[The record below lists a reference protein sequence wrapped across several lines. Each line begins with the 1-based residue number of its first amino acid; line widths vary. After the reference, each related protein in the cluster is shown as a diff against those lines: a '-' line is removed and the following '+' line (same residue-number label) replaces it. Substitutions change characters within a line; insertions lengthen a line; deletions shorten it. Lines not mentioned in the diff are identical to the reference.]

1 MDYNQTV
8 HLPQTDFPMRAGL
21 PKREPEMLQEMYDHD
36 LYHKMVKRNEGKPTF
51 VLHDGPPYANGNI
64 HIGTALNK
72 ILKDMIVKH
81 RNMTGWCAPYVPGW
95 DTHGL
100 PIESAVLKDKKVKR
114 DEMTTAQFRTKC
126 REYAES
132 YIEKMTG
139 QFQRLGVLGE
149 WENPYITLLPE
160 FEAKQI
166 EVFGKMAEKGLIY
179 KGMKPVYW
187 CPFDQTAL
195 AEAEIEYAD
204 DPCTTIF
211 VKFPVADD
219 KGKLGQYADLSR
231 TYFVIWT
238 TTPWTIPGNYAICLN
253 AEFDYMLL
261 QVPGGDVYVLAQ
273 DLAESVCKA
282 AGIDYA
288 ACTVL
293 ATLKGSAFEL
303 MRAKHPLFDRES
315 VILNGEHVTL
325 DAGSGCVHT
334 APGFG
339 AEDFQICQQY
349 DKAGLT
355 HIGVPV
361 PVNAKG
367 VMTDERYNGQ
377 FYAKGNDMVVAD
389 LEAEGFLVA
398 KENITHS
405 YPHCWR
411 CKHPIIYRAT
421 EQWFCSVDAIKDAA
435 VKACDSIQWKPE
447 WGKER
452 MTSMITERN
461 DWCIS
466 RQRVW
471 GVPIPIFY
479 CDDCGADIVTPETIA
494 HVAALFREHG
504 SNVWFDRE
512 AAELLPQGFVCPKCG
527 KAHFTKETDIMDVWF
542 DSGSTW
548 AAVAAERPYLKYPAD
563 LYLEGGDQY
572 RGWFQSSMLTS
583 IAVNG
588 VAPYKQ
594 IATHGWTVD
603 GEGKAMHKSLGNAV
617 SPDEV
622 IKDYGADM
630 LRLWVASADYTQD
643 MRISKDIMKQLSQ
656 AYLKIRNTARYMLG
670 NLCDF
675 EPDRDLVPA
684 ENLMEL
690 DRYALHTFNEL
701 AKTARA
707 AYDRY
712 EFHAVYRAVYNFCVV
727 DMSNFYLD
735 IIKDRLYCE
744 EKDGAK
750 RRSAQTALF
759 LILDT
764 MTKLMAPI
772 LCFTCDEIWLSMPHR
787 SGDDGR
793 NVVFNDMNK
802 PFTDYALD
810 ETAMEKWSA
819 VEKLR
824 DDVNAVL
831 EAARAEKKIGKALEA
846 HVALHAGDD
855 AASAA
860 LVQVMG
866 LNLAEL
872 FIVSDCQ
879 VSSAEPDAASTVGQ
893 GANFPGLT
901 VEVSEAR
908 GDKCERCWMHSP
920 TVGADADHPTLCAR
934 CAAVVRKL
942 PQF

>member
-253 AEFDYMLL
+253 AEFDYVLL
-261 QVPGGDVYVLAQ
+261 QVPGGDVYVLAK

-512 AAELLPQGFVCPKCG
+512 AADLLPQGFVCPKCG

-684 ENLMEL
+684 EHLMEL

-735 IIKDRLYCE
+735 IIKDRLYC
-744 EKDGAK
+744 GAEAE
-750 RRSAQTALF
+750 RRSAQTALYH
-759 LILDT
+759 ILDG
-764 MTKLMAPI
+764 MTRLIAPI
-772 LCFTCDEIWLSMPHR
+772 LAFTSDEIWHAMKHAQGVNAESVL
-787 SGDDGR
+787 
-793 NVVFNDMNK
+793 FNDMPGDNAAFALDAAAKERWAKLVSLRDAVNK
-802 PFTDYALD
+802 ALENARNAGVFKKAQDTDVTLSVSESDAAFLAGVDLASLCIVSKVTVTTGAVEGEKSEDCLIPCTIAVALD
-810 ETAMEKWSA
+810 ES
-819 VEKLR
+819 
-824 DDVNAVL
+824 
-831 EAARAEKKIGKALEA
+831 
-846 HVALHAGDD
+846 
-855 AASAA
+855 
-860 LVQVMG
+860 
-866 LNLAEL
+866 
-872 FIVSDCQ
+872 
-879 VSSAEPDAASTVGQ
+879 P
-893 GANFPGLT
+893 
-901 VEVSEAR
+901 
-908 GDKCERCWMHSP
+908 KCPRCWNHSEHI
-920 TVGADADHPTLCAR
+920 GIDGHHNQLCDR
-934 CAAVVRKL
+934 CAAVVGE
-942 PQF
+942 

>member
-21 PKREPEMLQEMYDHD
+21 PKREPDMLQEMQDHE
-36 LYHKMVKRNEGKPTF
+36 LYHKMVKRNEGKPSF

-72 ILKDMIVKH
+72 ILKDIIVKH
-81 RNMTGWCAPYVPGW
+81 KNMTGHYAPYVPGW

-126 REYAES
+126 REYAEG
-132 YIEKMTG
+132 YIAKMTG

-187 CPFDQTAL
+187 CPADQTAL

-211 VKFPVADD
+211 VKFPVRDD
-219 KGKLGQYADLSR
+219 KGKLGQYADLSKL
-231 TYFVIWT
+231 YFVIWT
-238 TTPWTIPGNYAICLN
+238 TTPWTIPGNFAICLN
-253 AEFDYMLL
+253 AEFDYVLL
-261 QVPGGDVYVLAQ
+261 QVPSGDVYVLAK

-282 AGIDYA
+282 AHIDYE
-288 ACTVL
+288 ACQVL
-293 ATLKGSAFEL
+293 ATLKGSEFEL
-303 MRAKHPLFDRES
+303 MTATHPLFDRES

-377 FYAKGNDMVVAD
+377 FYAKGNDMVVED
-389 LEAEGFLVA
+389 LEKEGFLVA

-411 CKHPIIYRAT
+411 CKNPIIYRAT

-435 VKACDSIQWKPE
+435 VKSCNSIQWKPE

-452 MTSMITERN
+452 MISMISERN

-494 HVAALFREHG
+494 HVAQLFREHG
-504 SNVWFDRE
+504 SNIWFDKE
-512 AAELLPQGFVCPKCG
+512 PADLLPEGFVCPKCG
-527 KAHFTKETDIMDVWF
+527 KAHFSKESDIMDVWF

-588 VAPYKQ
+588 VAPYHQ

-622 IKDYGADM
+622 IKEYGADM

-675 EPDRDLVPA
+675 DPDANLVPVDK
-684 ENLMEL
+684 LMDL
-690 DRYALHTFNEL
+690 DRFALASFNEL
-701 AKTARA
+701 VKAARA
-707 AYDRY
+707 AYDKY
-712 EFHAVYRAVYNFCVV
+712 EFHGVYRAVYNFCVV

-735 IIKDRLYCE
+735 IIKDRLYCGGE
-744 EKDGAK
+744 EE
-750 RRSAQTALF
+750 RRSAQTALYY
-759 LILDT
+759 ILDG
-764 MTKLMAPI
+764 MTRLIAPI
-772 LCFTCDEIWLSMPHR
+772 LAFTSDEIWHAMKHAKGVDAESVLL
-787 SGDDGR
+787 
-793 NVVFNDMNK
+793 NDMPEDNAA
-802 PFTDYALD
+802 FTLD
-810 ETAMEKWSA
+810 EAAQTRWNRLVS
-819 VEKLR
+819 LR
-824 DDVNAVL
+824 DAVN
-831 EAARAEKKIGKALEA
+831 KALENA
-846 HVALHAGDD
+846 RNAGVFKKAQDTEVTVSVSGED
-855 AASAA
+855 AASLKDEDLAT
-860 LVQVMG
+860 LCIVSKVTVTTE
-866 LNLAEL
+866 NLEGEKNEDCLIPCTIAVKLSEAPKCPRCWNHNEHIGTAGHHAEL
-872 FIVSDCQ
+872 C
-879 VSSAEPDAASTVGQ
+879 P
-893 GANFPGLT
+893 
-901 VEVSEAR
+901 
-908 GDKCERCWMHSP
+908 
-920 TVGADADHPTLCAR
+920 R
-934 CAAVVRKL
+934 CAAVVG
-942 PQF
+942 Q

>member
-211 VKFPVADD
+211 VEFPVADD

-253 AEFDYMLL
+253 AEFDYVLL
-261 QVPGGDVYVLAQ
+261 QVPSGDVYVLAQ

-479 CDDCGADIVTPETIA
+479 CEDCGADIVTPETIA
-494 HVAALFREHG
+494 HVAGLFREHG

-684 ENLMEL
+684 EHLMEL

-735 IIKDRLYCE
+735 IIKDRLYC
-744 EKDGAK
+744 GAEAE
-750 RRSAQTALF
+750 RRSAQTALYH
-759 LILDT
+759 ILDG
-764 MTKLMAPI
+764 MTRLIAPI
-772 LCFTCDEIWLSMPHR
+772 LAFTSDEIWHAMKHAQGVNAESVL
-787 SGDDGR
+787 
-793 NVVFNDMNK
+793 FNDMPGDNAAFALDAAARERWAKLVSLRDAVNK
-802 PFTDYALD
+802 ALENARNAGVFKKAQDTDVTLSVSESDAAFLAGVDLASLCIVSKVTVTTGAVEGEKSEDCLIPCTIAVALD
-810 ETAMEKWSA
+810 ES
-819 VEKLR
+819 
-824 DDVNAVL
+824 
-831 EAARAEKKIGKALEA
+831 
-846 HVALHAGDD
+846 
-855 AASAA
+855 
-860 LVQVMG
+860 
-866 LNLAEL
+866 
-872 FIVSDCQ
+872 
-879 VSSAEPDAASTVGQ
+879 P
-893 GANFPGLT
+893 
-901 VEVSEAR
+901 
-908 GDKCERCWMHSP
+908 KCPRCWNHSEHI
-920 TVGADADHPTLCAR
+920 GADGHHNQLCDR
-934 CAAVVRKL
+934 CAAVVGE
-942 PQF
+942 

>member
-8 HLPQTDFPMRAGL
+8 NLPQTDFPMRAGL
-21 PKREPEMLQEMYDHD
+21 PKREPEMLQAMYDKD
-36 LYHKMVKRNEGKPTF
+36 LYHKMVARNEGKPRF

-72 ILKDMIVKH
+72 ILKDIIVKEK
-81 RNMTGWCAPYVPGW
+81 NMTGCCSPYVPGW

-100 PIESAVLKDKKVKR
+100 PIESAVLKDKSVKR
-114 DEMTTAQFRTKC
+114 EEMTTAQFRTKC

-132 YIEKMTG
+132 YISKMTQ

-187 CPFDQTAL
+187 CPHDQTAL
-195 AEAEIEYAD
+195 AEAEIEYQD

-211 VKFPVADD
+211 VKFPVRDD
-219 KGKLGQYADLSR
+219 KGKLSQYADLTR
-231 TYFVIWT
+231 IFFVIWT

-253 AEFDYMLL
+253 AEFDYVLL
-261 QVPGGDVYVLAQ
+261 QAPNGDVYILAK
-273 DLAESVCKA
+273 DLAESVCRA
-282 AGIDYA
+282 AHMDFD
-288 ACTVL
+288 ACKVL
-293 ATLKGSAFEL
+293 AELKGSEFEL
-303 MRAKHPLFDRES
+303 MTAKHPLFDRES

-339 AEDFQICQQY
+339 AEDFTICRQY

-355 HIGVPV
+355 HIGTPV

-367 VMTDERYNGQ
+367 IMTDERYNGQ
-377 FYAKGNDMVVAD
+377 YYAMANDMVVED
-389 LEAEGFLVA
+389 LEREGFLVA
-398 KENITHS
+398 REDITHS

-421 EQWFCSVDAIKDAA
+421 EQWFCSVDAIKDTAVAA
-435 VKACDSIQWKPE
+435 CEGIQWHPA

-452 MTSMITERN
+452 MISMISERS

-479 CDDCGADIVTPETIA
+479 CDGCGADIVTPETIA
-494 HVAALFREHG
+494 HVAALFRKDG

-512 AAELLPQGFVCPKCG
+512 ARDLLPEGFVCPKCG
-527 KAHFTKETDIMDVWF
+527 KAHFSKETDIMDVWF

-572 RGWFQSSMLTS
+572 RGWFQSSILTS

-588 VAPYKQ
+588 VAPYRQ

-617 SPDEV
+617 GPEEV
-622 IKDYGADM
+622 IKEYGADM

-670 NLCDF
+670 NLAGFD
-675 EPDRDLVPA
+675 PDRDQAPYGEL
-684 ENLMEL
+684 EEL
-690 DRYALHTFNEL
+690 DRYALASFNSLVKGVRE
-701 AKTARA
+701 
-707 AYDRY
+707 AYERY
-712 EFHAVYRAVYNFCVV
+712 EFHAVYRSVYNFCVV
-727 DMSNFYLD
+727 DLSNFYLD
-735 IIKDRLYCE
+735 IIKDRIYCE
-744 EKDGAK
+744 GADSRL
-750 RRSAQTALF
+750 RRSAQTALYT
-759 LILDT
+759 ILDG
-764 MTKLMAPI
+764 MTRLIAPI
-772 LCFTCDEIWLSMPHR
+772 LAFTSDEIWAAMPH
-787 SGDDGR
+787 SAGVDGES
-793 NVVFNDMNK
+793 VLLNDM
-802 PFTDYALD
+802 PAYDPALALSQAAA
-810 ETAMEKWSA
+810 ERW
-819 VEKLR
+819 EKLVSVR
-824 DDVNAVL
+824 DAVN
-831 EAARAEKKIGKALEA
+831 KALENA
-846 HVALHAGDD
+846 RNAGVFKKAQDTEITISVAEQKD
-855 AASAA
+855 ADFLNGVDLAA
-860 LVQVMG
+860 LC
-866 LNLAEL
+866 
-872 FIVSDCQ
+872 IVSKATATTQAVEGERAEDCLIPCTIAVAFSQ
-879 VSSAEPDAASTVGQ
+879 AP
-893 GANFPGLT
+893 
-901 VEVSEAR
+901 
-908 GDKCERCWMHSP
+908 KCVRCWNHDEG
-920 TVGADADHPTLCAR
+920 VGADHDHPELCPR
-934 CAAVVRKL
+934 CAAVVRSL
-942 PQF
+942 

>member
-253 AEFDYMLL
+253 AEFDYVLL
-261 QVPGGDVYVLAQ
+261 QVPGGDVYVLAK

-512 AAELLPQGFVCPKCG
+512 AADLLPQGFVCPKCG

-684 ENLMEL
+684 EHLMEL

-735 IIKDRLYCE
+735 IIKDRLYC
-744 EKDGAK
+744 GAEAE
-750 RRSAQTALF
+750 RRSAQTALYH
-759 LILDT
+759 ILDG
-764 MTKLMAPI
+764 MTRLIAPI
-772 LCFTCDEIWLSMPHR
+772 LAFTSDEIWHAMKHAQGVNAESVL
-787 SGDDGR
+787 
-793 NVVFNDMNK
+793 FNDMPGDNAAFALDAAAKDRWAKLVSLRDAVNK
-802 PFTDYALD
+802 ALENARNAGVLKKAQDTDVTLSVSESDAAFLAGVDLASLCIVSKVTVTTGAVEGEKSEDCLIPCTIAVALD
-810 ETAMEKWSA
+810 ES
-819 VEKLR
+819 
-824 DDVNAVL
+824 
-831 EAARAEKKIGKALEA
+831 
-846 HVALHAGDD
+846 
-855 AASAA
+855 
-860 LVQVMG
+860 
-866 LNLAEL
+866 
-872 FIVSDCQ
+872 
-879 VSSAEPDAASTVGQ
+879 P
-893 GANFPGLT
+893 
-901 VEVSEAR
+901 
-908 GDKCERCWMHSP
+908 KCPRCWNHSEHI
-920 TVGADADHPTLCAR
+920 GIDGHHNQLCDR
-934 CAAVVRKL
+934 CAAVVGE
-942 PQF
+942 

>member
-253 AEFDYMLL
+253 AEFDYVLL
-261 QVPGGDVYVLAQ
+261 QVPGGDVYVLAK

-512 AAELLPQGFVCPKCG
+512 AADLLPQGFVCPKCG

-684 ENLMEL
+684 EHLMEL

-735 IIKDRLYCE
+735 IIKDRLYC
-744 EKDGAK
+744 GAEAE
-750 RRSAQTALF
+750 RRSAQTALYH
-759 LILDT
+759 ILDG
-764 MTKLMAPI
+764 MTRLIAPI
-772 LCFTCDEIWLSMPHR
+772 LAFTSDEIWHAMKHAQGVNAESVL
-787 SGDDGR
+787 
-793 NVVFNDMNK
+793 FNDMPGDNAAFALDAAAKDRWAKLVSLRDAVNK
-802 PFTDYALD
+802 ALENARNAGVLKKAQDTDVTLSVSESDAAFLAGVDLASLCIVSKVTVTTGAVEGEKSEDCLIPCTIAVALD
-810 ETAMEKWSA
+810 ES
-819 VEKLR
+819 
-824 DDVNAVL
+824 
-831 EAARAEKKIGKALEA
+831 
-846 HVALHAGDD
+846 
-855 AASAA
+855 
-860 LVQVMG
+860 
-866 LNLAEL
+866 
-872 FIVSDCQ
+872 
-879 VSSAEPDAASTVGQ
+879 P
-893 GANFPGLT
+893 
-901 VEVSEAR
+901 
-908 GDKCERCWMHSP
+908 KCPRCWNHSEHIG
-920 TVGADADHPTLCAR
+920 TDGHHNQLCDR
-934 CAAVVRKL
+934 CAAVVGE
-942 PQF
+942 

>member
-21 PKREPEMLQEMYDHD
+21 PKREPDMLQEMYDHD
-36 LYHKMVKRNEGKPTF
+36 LYNKMVKRNDGKPSF

-72 ILKDMIVKH
+72 ILKDIIVKH
-81 RNMTGWCAPYVPGW
+81 KNMTGFCAPYVPGW

-126 REYAES
+126 REYAEG
-132 YIEKMTG
+132 YIAKMTE
-139 QFQRLGVLGE
+139 QFKRLGVLGE
-149 WENPYITLLPE
+149 WDNPYITLLPE

-187 CPFDQTAL
+187 CPADQTAL

-211 VKFPVADD
+211 VKFPVKDD
-219 KGKLGQYADLSR
+219 KGKLGRYADLSK

-238 TTPWTIPGNYAICLN
+238 TTPWTIPGNFAICLN
-253 AEFDYMLL
+253 ADFDYVLL
-261 QVPGGDVYVLAQ
+261 QVPSGDVYVLAR

-282 AGIDYA
+282 AHIDYD
-288 ACTVL
+288 ACKVL
-293 ATLKGSAFEL
+293 AELKGSEFEL
-303 MRAKHPLFDRES
+303 MTATHPLFDRES
-315 VILNGEHVTL
+315 VILNGDHVTL

-377 FYAKGNDMVVAD
+377 FYAKGNDLVVED
-389 LEAEGFLVA
+389 LEKEGFLVA
-398 KENITHS
+398 KEQITHS

-411 CKHPIIYRAT
+411 CKNPIIYRAT
-421 EQWFCSVDAIKDAA
+421 EQWFCSVDAIKDTA
-435 VKACDSIQWKPE
+435 VKACDSIQWHPG

-452 MTSMITERN
+452 MISMISERN

-494 HVAALFREHG
+494 HVAELFREHG

-512 AAELLPQGFVCPKCG
+512 AKDLLPEGFVCPKCG
-527 KAHFTKETDIMDVWF
+527 KTHFSKETDIMDVWF

-588 VAPYKQ
+588 VAPYHQ

-622 IKDYGADM
+622 IKEYGADM

-643 MRISKDIMKQLSQ
+643 MRISKEIMKQLSQ

-675 EPDRDLVPA
+675 DPDANLVPV
-684 ENLMEL
+684 EQLMDL
-690 DRYALHTFNEL
+690 DRYALHCLNEL
-701 AKTARA
+701 VKNVRA

-712 EFHAVYRAVYNFCVV
+712 EFHGVYRAIYNFCVV

-735 IIKDRLYCE
+735 IIKDRLYCGSE
-744 EKDGAK
+744 EE
-750 RRSAQTALF
+750 RRSAQTALYY
-759 LILDT
+759 ILDG
-764 MTKLMAPI
+764 MTRLVAPI
-772 LCFTCDEIWLSMPHR
+772 LAFTSDEIWHAMKHAK
-787 SGDDGR
+787 G
-793 NVVFNDMNK
+793 VVDESVLLNDMPEDNAA
-802 PFTDYALD
+802 FALD
-810 ETAMEKWSA
+810 EAAKDRWTKLVA
-819 VEKLR
+819 LR
-824 DDVNAVL
+824 DAVN
-831 EAARAEKKIGKALEA
+831 KALENA
-846 HVALHAGDD
+846 RNAGVFKKAQDTEVTVSVSAED
-855 AASAA
+855 ADFLKDVDLASLCIVSKVTVTTDSVEGEKNEEC
-860 LVQVMG
+860 LVPCTIAVKLSEAPKCPRCWNHNDAIG
-866 LNLAEL
+866 TDGHHAEL
-872 FIVSDCQ
+872 C
-879 VSSAEPDAASTVGQ
+879 P
-893 GANFPGLT
+893 
-901 VEVSEAR
+901 
-908 GDKCERCWMHSP
+908 
-920 TVGADADHPTLCAR
+920 R
-934 CAAVVRKL
+934 CAAVVGE
-942 PQF
+942 

>member
-21 PKREPEMLQEMYDHD
+21 PKREPDMLQEMYDHD
-36 LYHKMVKRNEGKPTF
+36 LYNKMVKRNDGKPTF

-81 RNMTGWCAPYVPGW
+81 KNMTGFCAPYVPGW

-126 REYAES
+126 REYAEG
-132 YIEKMTG
+132 YIAKMTE
-139 QFQRLGVLGE
+139 QFKRLGVLGE
-149 WENPYITLLPE
+149 WDNPYITLLPE
-160 FEAKQI
+160 FEARQI

-187 CPFDQTAL
+187 CPADQTAL

-211 VKFPVADD
+211 VKFPVRDD
-219 KGKLGQYADLSR
+219 KGKLGQYADLSK

-238 TTPWTIPGNYAICLN
+238 TTPWTIPGNFAICLN
-253 AEFDYMLL
+253 ADFDYVLL
-261 QVPGGDVYVLAQ
+261 QVPSGDVYILAK

-282 AGIDYA
+282 AHIDYE
-288 ACTVL
+288 ACKVL
-293 ATLKGSAFEL
+293 AELKGSEFEL
-303 MRAKHPLFDRES
+303 MTATHPLFDRES

-377 FYAKGNDMVVAD
+377 FYAKGNDMVVED
-389 LEAEGFLVA
+389 LEKEGFLVA
-398 KENITHS
+398 KEQITHS

-411 CKHPIIYRAT
+411 CKNPIIYRAT

-435 VKACDSIQWKPE
+435 VKSCDDIQWKPE

-452 MTSMITERN
+452 MISMISERN

-494 HVAALFREHG
+494 HVAALFRQHG

-512 AAELLPQGFVCPKCG
+512 PRDLLPQGFVCPKCG
-527 KAHFTKETDIMDVWF
+527 KTHFSKESDIMDVWF

-622 IKDYGADM
+622 IKEYGADM

-675 EPDRDLVPA
+675 DPDANLVPV
-684 ENLMEL
+684 EGLMDL
-690 DRYALHTFNEL
+690 DRYALHCLNEL
-701 AKTARA
+701 VKNVRA

-712 EFHAVYRAVYNFCVV
+712 EFHGVYRAIYNFCVV

-735 IIKDRLYCE
+735 IIKDRLYCGSE
-744 EKDGAK
+744 VE
-750 RRSAQTALF
+750 RRSAQTALYY
-759 LILDT
+759 ILDG
-764 MTKLMAPI
+764 MTRLVAPI
-772 LCFTCDEIWLSMPHR
+772 LAFTSDEIWHAMKHAKGVDAESVLL
-787 SGDDGR
+787 
-793 NVVFNDMNK
+793 NDMPEDNAA
-802 PFTDYALD
+802 FALD
-810 ETAMEKWSA
+810 EASKDRWA
-819 VEKLR
+819 KLVALR
-824 DDVNAVL
+824 DAVN
-831 EAARAEKKIGKALEA
+831 KALENA
-846 HVALHAGDD
+846 RNAGVFKKAQDTEVAISVSAED
-855 AASAA
+855 ADFLKDVDLASLCIVSKVTVTTDSVEGEKNEECLIPCTIAVKLSEA
-860 LVQVMG
+860 PKCPRCWNHNDAIG
-866 LNLAEL
+866 TDGHHAEL
-872 FIVSDCQ
+872 C
-879 VSSAEPDAASTVGQ
+879 P
-893 GANFPGLT
+893 
-901 VEVSEAR
+901 
-908 GDKCERCWMHSP
+908 
-920 TVGADADHPTLCAR
+920 R
-934 CAAVVRKL
+934 CAAVVGE
-942 PQF
+942 

>member
-253 AEFDYMLL
+253 AEFDYVLL
-261 QVPGGDVYVLAQ
+261 QVPGGDVYVLAK

-479 CDDCGADIVTPETIA
+479 CEDCGADIVTPETIA

-512 AAELLPQGFVCPKCG
+512 AADLLPQGFVCPKCG

-684 ENLMEL
+684 EHLMEL

-735 IIKDRLYCE
+735 IIKDRLYC
-744 EKDGAK
+744 GAEAE
-750 RRSAQTALF
+750 RRSAQTALYH
-759 LILDT
+759 ILDG
-764 MTKLMAPI
+764 MTRLIAPI
-772 LCFTCDEIWLSMPHR
+772 LAFTSDEIWHAMRHAQGVNAESVL
-787 SGDDGR
+787 
-793 NVVFNDMNK
+793 FNDMPGDNAAFALDAAAKERWAKLVSLRDAVNK
-802 PFTDYALD
+802 ALENARNAGVFKKAQDTDVTLSVSESDAAFLAGVDLASLCIVSKVTVTTGAVEGEKSEDCLIPCTIAVALD
-810 ETAMEKWSA
+810 ES
-819 VEKLR
+819 
-824 DDVNAVL
+824 
-831 EAARAEKKIGKALEA
+831 
-846 HVALHAGDD
+846 
-855 AASAA
+855 
-860 LVQVMG
+860 
-866 LNLAEL
+866 
-872 FIVSDCQ
+872 
-879 VSSAEPDAASTVGQ
+879 P
-893 GANFPGLT
+893 
-901 VEVSEAR
+901 
-908 GDKCERCWMHSP
+908 KCPRCWNHSEHIG
-920 TVGADADHPTLCAR
+920 TDGHHNQLCDR
-934 CAAVVRKL
+934 CAAVVGE
-942 PQF
+942 

>member
-126 REYAES
+126 RDYAES

-253 AEFDYMLL
+253 AEFDYVLL
-261 QVPGGDVYVLAQ
+261 QVPGGDVYVLAK

-512 AAELLPQGFVCPKCG
+512 AADLLPQGFVCPKCD

-675 EPDRDLVPA
+675 GPDRDLVPA

-735 IIKDRLYCE
+735 IIKDRLYC
-744 EKDGAK
+744 GAEAE
-750 RRSAQTALF
+750 RRSAQTALYH
-759 LILDT
+759 ILDG
-764 MTKLMAPI
+764 MTRLIAPI
-772 LCFTCDEIWLSMPHR
+772 LAFTSDEIWHAMRHAQGVNAESVL
-787 SGDDGR
+787 
-793 NVVFNDMNK
+793 FNDMPGDNAAFALDAAAKERWAKLVSLRDAVNK
-802 PFTDYALD
+802 ALENARNAGVFKKAQDTDVTLSVSESDAAFLAGVDLASLCIVSKVTVTTGAVEGEKSEDCLIPCTIAVALD
-810 ETAMEKWSA
+810 ESPKCPRCWNHSEH
-819 VEKLR
+819 
-824 DDVNAVL
+824 
-831 EAARAEKKIGKALEA
+831 IGIDG
-846 HVALHAGDD
+846 HH
-855 AASAA
+855 
-860 LVQVMG
+860 
-866 LNLAEL
+866 AEL
-872 FIVSDCQ
+872 CD
-879 VSSAEPDAASTVGQ
+879 
-893 GANFPGLT
+893 
-901 VEVSEAR
+901 
-908 GDKCERCWMHSP
+908 
-920 TVGADADHPTLCAR
+920 R
-934 CAAVVRKL
+934 CAAVVGE
-942 PQF
+942 

>member
-253 AEFDYMLL
+253 AEFDYVLL
-261 QVPGGDVYVLAQ
+261 QVPGGDVYVLAK

-512 AAELLPQGFVCPKCG
+512 AADLLPQGFVCPKCG

-684 ENLMEL
+684 EHLMEL
-690 DRYALHTFNEL
+690 DHYALHTFNEL

-735 IIKDRLYCE
+735 IIKDRLYC
-744 EKDGAK
+744 GAEAE
-750 RRSAQTALF
+750 RRSAQTALYH
-759 LILDT
+759 ILDG
-764 MTKLMAPI
+764 MTRLIAPI
-772 LCFTCDEIWLSMPHR
+772 LAFTSDEIWHAMRHAQGVNAESVL
-787 SGDDGR
+787 
-793 NVVFNDMNK
+793 FNDMPSDNAAFALDAAARERWAKLVSLRDAVNK
-802 PFTDYALD
+802 ALENARNAGVFKKAQDTDVTLSVSESDAAFLAGVDLASLCIVSKVTVTTGAVEGEKSEDCLIPCTIAVALD
-810 ETAMEKWSA
+810 ES
-819 VEKLR
+819 
-824 DDVNAVL
+824 
-831 EAARAEKKIGKALEA
+831 
-846 HVALHAGDD
+846 
-855 AASAA
+855 
-860 LVQVMG
+860 
-866 LNLAEL
+866 
-872 FIVSDCQ
+872 
-879 VSSAEPDAASTVGQ
+879 P
-893 GANFPGLT
+893 
-901 VEVSEAR
+901 
-908 GDKCERCWMHSP
+908 KCPRCWNHSEHIG
-920 TVGADADHPTLCAR
+920 TDGHHNQLCDR
-934 CAAVVRKL
+934 CAAVVGE
-942 PQF
+942 

>member
-253 AEFDYMLL
+253 AEFDYVLL
-261 QVPGGDVYVLAQ
+261 QVPSGDVYVLAQ

-512 AAELLPQGFVCPKCG
+512 AADLLPQGFVCPKCG

-675 EPDRDLVPA
+675 APDTDAVAVEGL
-684 ENLMEL
+684 LEL
-690 DRYALHTFNEL
+690 DRYALYRFNEL
-701 AKTARA
+701 VRTVRA

-735 IIKDRLYCE
+735 IIKDRLYC
-744 EKDGAK
+744 GAEAE
-750 RRSAQTALF
+750 RRSAQTALYH
-759 LILDT
+759 ILDG
-764 MTKLMAPI
+764 MTRLIAPI
-772 LCFTCDEIWLSMPHR
+772 LAFTSDEIWHAMRHAQGVNAESVL
-787 SGDDGR
+787 
-793 NVVFNDMNK
+793 FNDMPGDNAAFALDAAARERWAKLVSLRDAVNK
-802 PFTDYALD
+802 ALENARNAGVFKKAQDTDVTLSVSESDAAFLAGVDLASLCIVSKVTVTTGAVEGEKSEDCLIPCTIAVALD
-810 ETAMEKWSA
+810 ES
-819 VEKLR
+819 
-824 DDVNAVL
+824 
-831 EAARAEKKIGKALEA
+831 
-846 HVALHAGDD
+846 
-855 AASAA
+855 
-860 LVQVMG
+860 
-866 LNLAEL
+866 
-872 FIVSDCQ
+872 
-879 VSSAEPDAASTVGQ
+879 P
-893 GANFPGLT
+893 
-901 VEVSEAR
+901 
-908 GDKCERCWMHSP
+908 KCPRCWNHSEHIG
-920 TVGADADHPTLCAR
+920 TDGHHNQLCDR
-934 CAAVVRKL
+934 CAAVVGE
-942 PQF
+942 

>member
-1 MDYNQTV
+1 MDYNQTI

-21 PKREPEMLQEMYDHD
+21 PKREPEMLQAMYDKD

-253 AEFDYMLL
+253 AEFDYVLL
-261 QVPGGDVYVLAQ
+261 QVPGGDVYVLAK

-512 AAELLPQGFVCPKCG
+512 AADLLPQGFVCPKCG

-684 ENLMEL
+684 EHLMEL

-735 IIKDRLYCE
+735 IIKDRLYC
-744 EKDGAK
+744 GAEAE
-750 RRSAQTALF
+750 RRSAQTALYH
-759 LILDT
+759 ILDG
-764 MTKLMAPI
+764 MTRLIAPI
-772 LCFTCDEIWLSMPHR
+772 LAFTSDEIWHAMRHAQGVNAESVL
-787 SGDDGR
+787 
-793 NVVFNDMNK
+793 FNDMPSDNAAFALDAAARERWAKLVSLRDAVNK
-802 PFTDYALD
+802 ALENARNAGVFKKAQDTDVTLSVSESDAAFLAGVDLASLCIVSKVTVTTGAVEGEKSEDCLIPCTIAVALD
-810 ETAMEKWSA
+810 ES
-819 VEKLR
+819 
-824 DDVNAVL
+824 
-831 EAARAEKKIGKALEA
+831 
-846 HVALHAGDD
+846 
-855 AASAA
+855 
-860 LVQVMG
+860 
-866 LNLAEL
+866 
-872 FIVSDCQ
+872 
-879 VSSAEPDAASTVGQ
+879 P
-893 GANFPGLT
+893 
-901 VEVSEAR
+901 
-908 GDKCERCWMHSP
+908 KCPRCWNHSEHIG
-920 TVGADADHPTLCAR
+920 TDGHHNQLCDR
-934 CAAVVRKL
+934 CAAVVGE
-942 PQF
+942 

>member
-8 HLPQTDFPMRAGL
+8 NLPQTDFPMRAGL
-21 PKREPEMLQEMYDHD
+21 PKREPEMLQAMYDKD
-36 LYHKMVKRNEGKPTF
+36 LYRKMVARNEGKPRF

-72 ILKDMIVKH
+72 ILKDIIVKEK
-81 RNMTGWCAPYVPGW
+81 NMTGFCAPYVPGW

-100 PIESAVLKDKKVKR
+100 PIESAVLKDKSVKR
-114 DEMTTAQFRTKC
+114 EEMTTAQFRTKC

-132 YIEKMTG
+132 YIAKMTE

-187 CPFDQTAL
+187 CPHDQTAL
-195 AEAEIEYAD
+195 AEAEIEYQD

-211 VKFPVADD
+211 VKFPVKDD
-219 KGKLGQYADLSR
+219 QGKLGQYTDLSK

-253 AEFDYMLL
+253 AEFDYVLL
-261 QVPGGDVYVLAQ
+261 QVPSGDVYVLAQ

-282 AGIDYA
+282 AGIDFG

-293 ATLKGSAFEL
+293 ATLKGSEFEL
-303 MRAKHPLFDRES
+303 MTAKHPLFDRES
-315 VILNGEHVTL
+315 VILNGDHVTL

-339 AEDFQICQQY
+339 AEDFAICQQY

-355 HIGVPV
+355 HIGTPV

-377 FYAKGNDMVVAD
+377 YYAKGNDMVVED
-389 LEAEGFLVA
+389 LEREGFLVA

-421 EQWFCSVDAIKDAA
+421 EQWFCSVDAIKDTAVAA
-435 VKACDSIQWKPE
+435 CEGIQWHPA

-452 MTSMITERN
+452 MASMITERS

-494 HVAALFREHG
+494 NVARLFREHG
-504 SNVWFDRE
+504 SNIWFDKEPRD
-512 AAELLPQGFVCPKCG
+512 LLPEGFVCPKCG
-527 KAHFTKETDIMDVWF
+527 KAHFSKETDIMDVWF

-588 VAPYKQ
+588 VAPYHQ

-622 IKDYGADM
+622 IREYGADM

-675 EPDRDLVPA
+675 DPDTHAVAYDKL
-684 ENLMEL
+684 EEL
-690 DRYALHTFNEL
+690 DKFALASYNNLVKACRE
-701 AKTARA
+701 

-735 IIKDRLYCE
+735 IIKDRLYCG
-744 EKDGAK
+744 DDAG
-750 RRSAQTALF
+750 RRSAQTALYT
-759 LILDT
+759 ILDG
-764 MTKLMAPI
+764 MTRLIAPI
-772 LCFTCDEIWLSMPHR
+772 LAFTSDEIWHAMKHAKGVDAESVLL
-787 SGDDGR
+787 
-793 NVVFNDMNK
+793 NDMPAYEEK
-802 PFTDYALD
+802 LALD
-810 ETAMEKWSA
+810 AAGQERWDKLVS
-819 VEKLR
+819 LR
-824 DDVNAVL
+824 DAVN
-831 EAARAEKKIGKALEA
+831 KALENA
-846 HVALHAGDD
+846 RNAGVFKKAQDTDITLSVSAAD
-855 AASAA
+855 AAF
-860 LVQVMG
+860 LEGVD
-866 LNLAEL
+866 LATL
-872 FIVSDCQ
+872 CIVSKVTVTTGPVEGEKMEDCL
-879 VSSAEPDAASTVGQ
+879 VPCTIAVK
-893 GANFPGLT
+893 L
-901 VEVSEAR
+901 SEAP
-908 GDKCERCWMHSP
+908 KCPRCWNHNEHIG
-920 TVGADADHPTLCAR
+920 TEGHHPELCPR
-934 CAAVVRKL
+934 CAAVVAE
-942 PQF
+942 

>member
-1 MDYNQTV
+1 
-8 HLPQTDFPMRAGL
+8 
-21 PKREPEMLQEMYDHD
+21 
-36 LYHKMVKRNEGKPTF
+36 
-51 VLHDGPPYANGNI
+51 
-64 HIGTALNK
+64 
-72 ILKDMIVKH
+72 
-81 RNMTGWCAPYVPGW
+81 
-95 DTHGL
+95 
-100 PIESAVLKDKKVKR
+100 
-114 DEMTTAQFRTKC
+114 
-126 REYAES
+126 
-132 YIEKMTG
+132 
-139 QFQRLGVLGE
+139 
-149 WENPYITLLPE
+149 
-160 FEAKQI
+160 
-166 EVFGKMAEKGLIY
+166 MAEKGLIY

-187 CPFDQTAL
+187 CPHDQTAL

-211 VKFPVADD
+211 VKFPVKDD
-219 KGKLGQYADLSR
+219 KGKLGAYTDLSK

-238 TTPWTIPGNYAICLN
+238 TTPWTIPGNFAICLN
-253 AEFDYMLL
+253 ADFDYVLL
-261 QVPGGDVYVLAQ
+261 QVPSGDVYVLAK

-282 AGIDYA
+282 AHIDYD
-288 ACTVL
+288 ACKVL
-293 ATLKGSAFEL
+293 AELKGSEFEL
-303 MRAKHPLFDRES
+303 MTAKHPLFDRES

-355 HIGVPV
+355 NIGVPV

-377 FYAKGNDMVVAD
+377 FYAKGNDMVVED
-389 LEAEGFLVA
+389 LEKEGFLVA
-398 KENITHS
+398 KEQITHS

-421 EQWFCSVDAIKDAA
+421 EQWFCSVEAIKDAA
-435 VKACDSIQWKPE
+435 VKSCDEIQWHPA

-452 MTSMITERN
+452 MISMISERN

-494 HVAALFREHG
+494 HVAGLFREHG

-512 AAELLPQGFVCPKCG
+512 AKDLLPEGFVCPKCG
-527 KAHFTKETDIMDVWF
+527 KAHFSKETDIMDVWF

-588 VAPYKQ
+588 VAPYRQ

-622 IKDYGADM
+622 IKEYGADM

-643 MRISKDIMKQLSQ
+643 MRISKEIMKQLSQ

-675 EPDRDLVPA
+675 DPDTDAVALDK
-684 ENLMEL
+684 LMDL
-690 DRYALHTFNEL
+690 DRYALHALNEL
-701 AKTARA
+701 VKNVRA

-712 EFHAVYRAVYNFCVV
+712 EFHGVYRAVYNFCVI

-735 IIKDRLYCE
+735 IIKDRLYC
-744 EKDGAK
+744 GAEAE
-750 RRSAQTALF
+750 RRSAQTALYY
-759 LILDT
+759 ILDG
-764 MTKLMAPI
+764 MTRLIAPI
-772 LCFTCDEIWLSMPHR
+772 LAFTSDEIWHAMKHAQSVDAESVLL
-787 SGDDGR
+787 
-793 NVVFNDMNK
+793 NDMPSDNAA
-802 PFTDYALD
+802 FTLS
-810 ETAMEKWSA
+810 TADQERWGKLIS
-819 VEKLR
+819 LR
-824 DDVNAVL
+824 DAVN
-831 EAARAEKKIGKALEA
+831 KALENA
-846 HVALHAGDD
+846 RSAGIFKKAQDTEVTISVNAADAEFLKDVAL
-855 AASAA
+855 AS
-860 LVQVMG
+860 LC
-866 LNLAEL
+866 
-872 FIVSDCQ
+872 IVSK
-879 VSSAEPDAASTVGQ
+879 VTVTTE
-893 GANFPGLT
+893 T
-901 VEVSEAR
+901 VEGEKNEESLIPCTIAVKLSEAP
-908 GDKCERCWMHSP
+908 KCPRCWNHC
-920 TVGADADHPTLCAR
+920 DAIGTAGHHNQLCDR
-934 CAAVVRKL
+934 CAAVVEG
-942 PQF
+942 

>member
-253 AEFDYMLL
+253 AEFDYVLL
-261 QVPGGDVYVLAQ
+261 QVPGGDVYVLAK

-512 AAELLPQGFVCPKCG
+512 AADLLPQGFVCPKCG

-684 ENLMEL
+684 EHLMEL

-735 IIKDRLYCE
+735 IIKDRLYC
-744 EKDGAK
+744 GAEAE
-750 RRSAQTALF
+750 RRSAQTALYH
-759 LILDT
+759 ILDG
-764 MTKLMAPI
+764 MTRLIAPI
-772 LCFTCDEIWLSMPHR
+772 LAFTSDEIWHAMRHAQGVNAESVL
-787 SGDDGR
+787 
-793 NVVFNDMNK
+793 FNDMPSDNAAFALDAAARERWAKLVSLRDAVNK
-802 PFTDYALD
+802 ALENARNAGVFKKAQDTDVTLSVSESDAAFLAGVDLASLCIVSKVTVTTGAVEGEKSEDCLIPCTIAVALD
-810 ETAMEKWSA
+810 ES
-819 VEKLR
+819 
-824 DDVNAVL
+824 
-831 EAARAEKKIGKALEA
+831 
-846 HVALHAGDD
+846 
-855 AASAA
+855 
-860 LVQVMG
+860 
-866 LNLAEL
+866 
-872 FIVSDCQ
+872 
-879 VSSAEPDAASTVGQ
+879 P
-893 GANFPGLT
+893 
-901 VEVSEAR
+901 
-908 GDKCERCWMHSP
+908 KCPRCWNHSEHIG
-920 TVGADADHPTLCAR
+920 TDGHNNQLCDR
-934 CAAVVRKL
+934 CAAVVGE
-942 PQF
+942 

>member
-253 AEFDYMLL
+253 AEFDYVLL

-504 SNVWFDRE
+504 SNVWFDQE
-512 AAELLPQGFVCPKCG
+512 AAGLLPQGFVCPKCG

-684 ENLMEL
+684 EHLMEL

-735 IIKDRLYCE
+735 IIKDRLYC
-744 EKDGAK
+744 GAEAE
-750 RRSAQTALF
+750 RRSAQTALYH
-759 LILDT
+759 ILDG
-764 MTKLMAPI
+764 MTRLIAPI
-772 LCFTCDEIWLSMPHR
+772 LAFTSDEIWHAMKHAQGVNAESVL
-787 SGDDGR
+787 
-793 NVVFNDMNK
+793 FNDMPGDNAAFALDAAARERWAKLVSLRDAVNK
-802 PFTDYALD
+802 ALENARNAGVFKKAQDTDVTLSVSESDAAFLAGVDLASLCIVSKVTVTTGAVEGEKSEDCLIPCTIAVALD
-810 ETAMEKWSA
+810 ES
-819 VEKLR
+819 
-824 DDVNAVL
+824 
-831 EAARAEKKIGKALEA
+831 
-846 HVALHAGDD
+846 
-855 AASAA
+855 
-860 LVQVMG
+860 
-866 LNLAEL
+866 
-872 FIVSDCQ
+872 
-879 VSSAEPDAASTVGQ
+879 P
-893 GANFPGLT
+893 
-901 VEVSEAR
+901 
-908 GDKCERCWMHSP
+908 KCPRCWNHSEHI
-920 TVGADADHPTLCAR
+920 GADGHHNQLCDR
-934 CAAVVRKL
+934 CAAVVGE
-942 PQF
+942 

>member
-21 PKREPEMLQEMYDHD
+21 PKREPDMLQEMYDHD
-36 LYHKMVKRNEGKPTF
+36 LYNKMVARNDGKPTF

-72 ILKDMIVKH
+72 ILKDIIVKEK
-81 RNMTGWCAPYVPGW
+81 NMTGFCAPYVPGW

-100 PIESAVLKDKKVKR
+100 PIESAVLKDKSVKR
-114 DEMTTAQFRTKC
+114 EEMTTAQFRTKC

-132 YIEKMTG
+132 YIAKMTE
-139 QFQRLGVLGE
+139 QFKRLGVLGE
-149 WENPYITLLPE
+149 WDNPYITLLPE

-187 CPFDQTAL
+187 CPHDQTAL

-211 VKFPVADD
+211 VKFPVKDD
-219 KGKLGQYADLSR
+219 KGKLGQYTDLSK

-238 TTPWTIPGNYAICLN
+238 TTPWTIPGNFAICLG
-253 AEFDYMLL
+253 ADFDYVLL
-261 QVPGGDVYVLAQ
+261 QVPSGDVYVLAK

-282 AGIDYA
+282 AHIDYD
-288 ACTVL
+288 ACKVL
-293 ATLKGSAFEL
+293 CELKGSEFEL
-303 MRAKHPLFDRES
+303 MTAKHPLFDRES

-377 FYAKGNDMVVAD
+377 FYAKANDLVVED
-389 LEAEGFLVA
+389 LEKEGFLVA
-398 KENITHS
+398 KEAITHS

-435 VKACDSIQWKPE
+435 VQACDGIQWKPD

-479 CDDCGADIVTPETIA
+479 CAQCGQDIVTPETIG
-494 HVAALFREHG
+494 HVSALFREHG

-512 AAELLPQGFVCPKCG
+512 ADELVPAGLKCPKCG
-527 KAHFTKETDIMDVWF
+527 HTHFTKESDIMDVWF
-542 DSGSTW
+542 DSGSTH
-548 AAVAAERPYLKYPAD
+548 AAVLDERPELHFPAD
-563 LYLEGGDQY
+563 VYLEGGDQY

-583 IAVNG
+583 IAAKG
-588 VAPYKQ
+588 AAPYKQ
-594 IATHGWTVD
+594 IITHGWTVD
-603 GEGKAMHKSLGNAV
+603 GEGRAMHKSLGNAV
-617 SPDEV
+617 GPEEV

-643 MRISKDIMKQLSQ
+643 MRISGDIMKQLSQ

-670 NLCDF
+670 NLADF
-675 EPDRDLVPA
+675 DPDNHAVAYDSL
-684 ENLMEL
+684 EEL
-690 DRYALHTFNEL
+690 DKFALASYNSLVKACRE
-701 AKTARA
+701 

-735 IIKDRLYCE
+735 IIKDRLYCG
-744 EKDGAK
+744 DDAG
-750 RRSAQTALF
+750 RRSAQTALYA
-759 LILDT
+759 ILDG
-764 MTKLMAPI
+764 MTRLIAPI
-772 LCFTCDEIWLSMPHR
+772 LAFTSDEIWHAMRHAK
-787 SGDDGR
+787 GVDGES
-793 NVVFNDMNK
+793 VLLNDM
-802 PFTDYALD
+802 PAYDPALALD
-810 ETAMEKWSA
+810 EAGQERWDKLTS
-819 VEKLR
+819 LR
-824 DDVNAVL
+824 DAVN
-831 EAARAEKKIGKALEA
+831 KALENA
-846 HVALHAGDD
+846 RNAGVFKKAQDTEITLSVSPED
-855 AASAA
+855 ATFLEGVDLASLCIVSGVSVTTGPVEGERNEDC
-860 LVQVMG
+860 LVPCTIAVKLSEAPKCPRCWNHSHTIGQAG
-866 LNLAEL
+866 HHAEL
-872 FIVSDCQ
+872 CD
-879 VSSAEPDAASTVGQ
+879 
-893 GANFPGLT
+893 
-901 VEVSEAR
+901 
-908 GDKCERCWMHSP
+908 
-920 TVGADADHPTLCAR
+920 R
-934 CAAVVRKL
+934 CAAVVG
-942 PQF
+942 Q

>member
-253 AEFDYMLL
+253 AEFDYVLL

-293 ATLKGSAFEL
+293 ATLKGSEFEL

-512 AAELLPQGFVCPKCG
+512 AADLLPQGFVCPKCG

-684 ENLMEL
+684 EHLMEL

-735 IIKDRLYCE
+735 IIKDRLYC
-744 EKDGAK
+744 GAEAE
-750 RRSAQTALF
+750 RRSAQTALYH
-759 LILDT
+759 ILDG
-764 MTKLMAPI
+764 MTRLIAPI
-772 LCFTCDEIWLSMPHR
+772 LAFTSDEIWHAMRHAQGVNAESVL
-787 SGDDGR
+787 
-793 NVVFNDMNK
+793 FNDMPSDNAA
-802 PFTDYALD
+802 FALD
-810 ETAMEKWSA
+810 AAAKDRWAKLVS
-819 VEKLR
+819 LR
-824 DDVNAVL
+824 DAVN
-831 EAARAEKKIGKALEA
+831 KALENA
-846 HVALHAGDD
+846 RNAGVFKKAQDTDVTLSVSESD
-855 AASAA
+855 AAFLAGVDLASLCIVSKVTVTTGAVEGEKSEDCLIPLDESPKCPRCWNHSEHIGA
-860 LVQVMG
+860 DG
-866 LNLAEL
+866 HHAEL
-872 FIVSDCQ
+872 CD
-879 VSSAEPDAASTVGQ
+879 
-893 GANFPGLT
+893 
-901 VEVSEAR
+901 
-908 GDKCERCWMHSP
+908 
-920 TVGADADHPTLCAR
+920 R
-934 CAAVVRKL
+934 CAAVVGE
-942 PQF
+942 

>member
-253 AEFDYMLL
+253 AEFDYVLL
-261 QVPGGDVYVLAQ
+261 QVPSGDVYVLAQ

-512 AAELLPQGFVCPKCG
+512 AADLLPQGFVCPKCG

-643 MRISKDIMKQLSQ
+643 LRISQAIMKQLSQ

-684 ENLMEL
+684 EHLMEL

-735 IIKDRLYCE
+735 IIKDRLYC
-744 EKDGAK
+744 GAEAE
-750 RRSAQTALF
+750 RRSAQTALYH
-759 LILDT
+759 ILDG
-764 MTKLMAPI
+764 MTRLIAPI
-772 LCFTCDEIWLSMPHR
+772 LAFTSDEIWHAMRHAQGVNAESVL
-787 SGDDGR
+787 
-793 NVVFNDMNK
+793 FNDMPGDNAAFALDAAAKERWAKLVSLRDAVNK
-802 PFTDYALD
+802 ALENARNAGVFKKAQDTDVTLSVSESDAAFLAGVDLASLCIVSKVTVTTGAVEGEKSEDCLIPCTIAVALD
-810 ETAMEKWSA
+810 ES
-819 VEKLR
+819 
-824 DDVNAVL
+824 
-831 EAARAEKKIGKALEA
+831 
-846 HVALHAGDD
+846 
-855 AASAA
+855 
-860 LVQVMG
+860 
-866 LNLAEL
+866 
-872 FIVSDCQ
+872 
-879 VSSAEPDAASTVGQ
+879 P
-893 GANFPGLT
+893 
-901 VEVSEAR
+901 
-908 GDKCERCWMHSP
+908 KCPRCWNHSEHI
-920 TVGADADHPTLCAR
+920 GIDGHHNQLCDR
-934 CAAVVRKL
+934 CAAVVGE
-942 PQF
+942 

>member
-36 LYHKMVKRNEGKPTF
+36 LYHKMVARNEGKPSF

-72 ILKDMIVKH
+72 ILKDIIVKEK
-81 RNMTGWCAPYVPGW
+81 NMTGFYAPYVPGW

-114 DEMTTAQFRTKC
+114 EEMTTAQFRTKC

-132 YIEKMTG
+132 YIAKMTG

-149 WENPYITLLPE
+149 WDDPYITLLPE

-195 AEAEIEYAD
+195 AEAEIEYQD

-211 VKFPVADD
+211 VKFPVKDD
-219 KGKLGQYADLSR
+219 KGKLAQYADLSR

-253 AEFDYMLL
+253 ADFDYVLL

-282 AGIDYA
+282 AHIDYA
-288 ACTVL
+288 ACRVL
-293 ATLKGSAFEL
+293 ATLKGSEFEL
-303 MRAKHPLFDRES
+303 MTAKHPLFDRES

-339 AEDFQICQQY
+339 AEDFQICRQY

-355 HIGVPV
+355 NIGTPV

-377 FYAKGNDMVVAD
+377 YYAKGNDLVVAD
-389 LEAEGFLVA
+389 LENEGFLVA
-398 KENITHS
+398 KEQITHS

-421 EQWFCSVDAIKDAA
+421 EQWFCSVDAIKQTAVDA
-435 VKACDSIQWKPE
+435 CEGIQWHPG

-452 MTSMITERN
+452 MISMISERS

-494 HVAALFREHG
+494 HVAQLFREHG

-512 AAELLPQGFVCPKCG
+512 AKDLLPQGFVCPKCG

-617 SPDEV
+617 GPEEV

-643 MRISKDIMKQLSQ
+643 MRISKEIMKQLSQ

-675 EPDRDLVPA
+675 NPDTDAVAL
-684 ENLMEL
+684 EDLMEL
-690 DRYALHTFNEL
+690 DRYALHSFNEL
-701 AKTARA
+701 VKTARA

-735 IIKDRLYCE
+735 IIKDRLYCGDE
-744 EKDGAK
+744 AS
-750 RRSAQTALF
+750 RRSAQTALYT
-759 LILDT
+759 ILDG
-764 MTKLMAPI
+764 MTRLIAPI
-772 LCFTCDEIWLSMPHR
+772 LAFTSDEIWHAMKHACGVNAES
-787 SGDDGR
+787 
-793 NVVFNDMNK
+793 VVLNDMPGHNAA
-802 PFTDYALD
+802 FALSED
-810 ETAMEKWSA
+810 AKARW
-819 VEKLR
+819 EKLVSLR
-824 DDVNAVL
+824 DAVN
-831 EAARAEKKIGKALEA
+831 KALENA
-846 HVALHAGDD
+846 RNAGVFKKAQDTEVTLSVSAGD
-855 AASAA
+855 AAFLEGVDLASLCIVSKVTVTTEAVEGEKNEESLLPCTIA
-860 LVQVMG
+860 VKLSEAPKCPRCWNHCDSIG
-866 LNLAEL
+866 TEGHHAEL
-872 FIVSDCQ
+872 CD
-879 VSSAEPDAASTVGQ
+879 
-893 GANFPGLT
+893 
-901 VEVSEAR
+901 
-908 GDKCERCWMHSP
+908 
-920 TVGADADHPTLCAR
+920 R
-934 CAAVVRKL
+934 CAAVVGE
-942 PQF
+942 

>member
-253 AEFDYMLL
+253 AEFDYVLL
-261 QVPGGDVYVLAQ
+261 QVPGGDVYVLAK

-452 MTSMITERN
+452 MTSLITERN

-471 GVPIPIFY
+471 GVPIPSFY

-512 AAELLPQGFVCPKCG
+512 AKDLLPEGFVCPKCG
-527 KAHFTKETDIMDVWF
+527 KAHFSKETDIMDVWF

-548 AAVAAERPYLKYPAD
+548 AAVAAERPYRKYPAD

-684 ENLMEL
+684 EHLMEL

-735 IIKDRLYCE
+735 IIKDRLYC
-744 EKDGAK
+744 GAEAE
-750 RRSAQTALF
+750 RRSAQTALYH
-759 LILDT
+759 ILDG
-764 MTKLMAPI
+764 MTRLIAPI
-772 LCFTCDEIWLSMPHR
+772 LAFTSDEIWHAMRHAQGVNAESVL
-787 SGDDGR
+787 
-793 NVVFNDMNK
+793 FNDMPGDNAAFALDAAAKERWAKLVSLRDAVNK
-802 PFTDYALD
+802 ALENARNAGVFKKAQDTDVTLSVSESDAAFLAGVDLASLCIVSKVTVTTGAVEGEKSEDCLIPCTIAVALD
-810 ETAMEKWSA
+810 ES
-819 VEKLR
+819 
-824 DDVNAVL
+824 
-831 EAARAEKKIGKALEA
+831 
-846 HVALHAGDD
+846 
-855 AASAA
+855 
-860 LVQVMG
+860 
-866 LNLAEL
+866 
-872 FIVSDCQ
+872 
-879 VSSAEPDAASTVGQ
+879 P
-893 GANFPGLT
+893 
-901 VEVSEAR
+901 
-908 GDKCERCWMHSP
+908 KCPRCWNHSEHIG
-920 TVGADADHPTLCAR
+920 TDGHHNQLCDR
-934 CAAVVRKL
+934 CAAVVGE
-942 PQF
+942 

>member
-36 LYHKMVKRNEGKPTF
+36 LYHKMVARNEGKPSF

-72 ILKDMIVKH
+72 ILKDIIVKEK
-81 RNMTGWCAPYVPGW
+81 NMTGFCAPYVPGW

-100 PIESAVLKDKKVKR
+100 PIESAVLKDKSVKR
-114 DEMTTAQFRTKC
+114 EEMTTAQFRTKC

-132 YIEKMTG
+132 YIAKMTG

-149 WENPYITLLPE
+149 WDDPYITLLPE

-195 AEAEIEYAD
+195 AEAEIEYQD

-211 VKFPVADD
+211 VKFPVKDD
-219 KGKLGQYADLSR
+219 RGKLAQYADLSR

-253 AEFDYMLL
+253 ADFDYVLL

-282 AGIDYA
+282 AHIDYA
-288 ACTVL
+288 ACRVL
-293 ATLKGSAFEL
+293 ATLKGSEFEL
-303 MRAKHPLFDRES
+303 MTAKHPLFDRES

-339 AEDFQICQQY
+339 AEDFAICRQY

-435 VKACDSIQWKPE
+435 VQSCDAIQWKPE

-452 MTSMITERN
+452 MISMITERS

-494 HVAALFREHG
+494 NVARLFREHG
-504 SNVWFDRE
+504 SNIWFDKEPRD
-512 AAELLPQGFVCPKCG
+512 LLPEGFVCPKCG
-527 KAHFTKETDIMDVWF
+527 KAHFSKETDIMDVWF

-588 VAPYKQ
+588 VAPYHQ

-617 SPDEV
+617 GPEEV

-643 MRISKDIMKQLSQ
+643 MRISKEIMKQLSQ

-675 EPDRDLVPA
+675 NPDTDAVAL
-684 ENLMEL
+684 EDLMEL
-690 DRYALHTFNEL
+690 DRYALHSFNEL
-701 AKTARA
+701 VKTARA

-735 IIKDRLYCE
+735 IIKDRLYCGDE
-744 EKDGAK
+744 AS
-750 RRSAQTALF
+750 RRSAQTALYT
-759 LILDT
+759 ILDG
-764 MTKLMAPI
+764 MTRLIAPI
-772 LCFTCDEIWLSMPHR
+772 LAFTSDEIWHAMKHACGVNAES
-787 SGDDGR
+787 
-793 NVVFNDMNK
+793 VVLNDMPGHNAA
-802 PFTDYALD
+802 FALSED
-810 ETAMEKWSA
+810 AKARW
-819 VEKLR
+819 EKLVSLR
-824 DDVNAVL
+824 DAVN
-831 EAARAEKKIGKALEA
+831 KALENA
-846 HVALHAGDD
+846 RNAGVFKKAQDTEVTLSVSAGD
-855 AASAA
+855 AAFLEGVDLASLCIVSKVTVTTEAVEGEKNEESLLPCTIA
-860 LVQVMG
+860 VKLSEAPKCPRCWNHCDSIG
-866 LNLAEL
+866 TEGHHAEL
-872 FIVSDCQ
+872 CD
-879 VSSAEPDAASTVGQ
+879 
-893 GANFPGLT
+893 
-901 VEVSEAR
+901 
-908 GDKCERCWMHSP
+908 
-920 TVGADADHPTLCAR
+920 R
-934 CAAVVRKL
+934 CAAVVGE
-942 PQF
+942 

>member
-253 AEFDYMLL
+253 AEFDYVLL
-261 QVPGGDVYVLAQ
+261 QVPSGDVYVLAQ

-466 RQRVW
+466 RQRVL
-471 GVPIPIFY
+471 GVPNPNFY
-479 CDDCGADIVTPETIA
+479 CEDCGADIVTPETIA
-494 HVAALFREHG
+494 HVAGLFREHG

-542 DSGSTW
+542 ESGSTW

-735 IIKDRLYCE
+735 IIKDRLYC
-744 EKDGAK
+744 GAEAE
-750 RRSAQTALF
+750 RRSAQTALYH
-759 LILDT
+759 ILDG
-764 MTKLMAPI
+764 MTRLIAPI
-772 LCFTCDEIWLSMPHR
+772 LAFTSDEIWHAMKHAQGVNAESVL
-787 SGDDGR
+787 
-793 NVVFNDMNK
+793 FNDMPGDNAAFALDAAARERWAKLVSLRDAVNK
-802 PFTDYALD
+802 ALENARNAGVFKKAQDTDVTLSVSESDAAFLAGVDLASLCIVSKVTVTTGAVEGEKSEDCLIPCTIAVALD
-810 ETAMEKWSA
+810 ESHKCPSCW
-819 VEKLR
+819 
-824 DDVNAVL
+824 N
-831 EAARAEKKIGKALEA
+831 
-846 HVALHAGDD
+846 H
-855 AASAA
+855 
-860 LVQVMG
+860 
-866 LNLAEL
+866 
-872 FIVSDCQ
+872 
-879 VSSAEPDAASTVGQ
+879 
-893 GANFPGLT
+893 
-901 VEVSEAR
+901 SE
-908 GDKCERCWMHSP
+908 HI
-920 TVGADADHPTLCAR
+920 GADGHHNQLCDR
-934 CAAVVRKL
+934 CAAVVGE
-942 PQF
+942 

>member
-253 AEFDYMLL
+253 AEFDYVLL
-261 QVPGGDVYVLAQ
+261 QVPGGDVYVLAK

-421 EQWFCSVDAIKDAA
+421 EQWFCSVDAIKEAA

-512 AAELLPQGFVCPKCG
+512 AADLLPQGFVCPKCG

-684 ENLMEL
+684 EHLMEL

-735 IIKDRLYCE
+735 IIKDRLYC
-744 EKDGAK
+744 GAEAE
-750 RRSAQTALF
+750 RRSAQTALYH
-759 LILDT
+759 ILDG
-764 MTKLMAPI
+764 MTRLIAPI
-772 LCFTCDEIWLSMPHR
+772 LAFTSDEIWHAMRHAQGVNAESVL
-787 SGDDGR
+787 
-793 NVVFNDMNK
+793 FNDMPGDNAAFALDAAAKERWAKLVSLRDAVNK
-802 PFTDYALD
+802 ALENARNAGVFKKAQDTDVTLSVSESDAAFLAGVDLASLCIVSKVTVTTGAVEGEKSEDCLIPCTIAVALD
-810 ETAMEKWSA
+810 ES
-819 VEKLR
+819 
-824 DDVNAVL
+824 
-831 EAARAEKKIGKALEA
+831 
-846 HVALHAGDD
+846 
-855 AASAA
+855 
-860 LVQVMG
+860 
-866 LNLAEL
+866 
-872 FIVSDCQ
+872 
-879 VSSAEPDAASTVGQ
+879 P
-893 GANFPGLT
+893 
-901 VEVSEAR
+901 
-908 GDKCERCWMHSP
+908 KCPRCWNHSEHI
-920 TVGADADHPTLCAR
+920 GIDGHHNQLCDR
-934 CAAVVRKL
+934 CAAVVGE
-942 PQF
+942 